1 MPKLESS
8 IERAF
13 RDWVKRDL
21 GLKARKLVDQGEEG
35 FPDRTI
41 ILPGGR
47 IVCVEFK
54 SETGHL
60 RPGQARRIAELQGL
74 SVPVLVT
81 SNLREAKQWTLQQ
94 LQEKCGPHI
103 NISSQQCPSS
113 TRGQA

>member
-8 IERAF
+8 AERAF
-13 RDWVKRDL
+13 RDWVKKDL
-21 GLKARKLVDQGEEG
+21 GLKARKLVDQGEDS

-47 IVCVEFK
+47 IVCIEWK
-54 SETGHL
+54 SETGRL
-60 RPGQARRIAELQGL
+60 RPGQVRRIAELQGL

-81 SNLREAKQWTLQQ
+81 SNLQEAKQWLLQQ

-103 NISSQQCPSS
+103 NISKRPSS
-113 TRGQA
+113 SSTKGRV